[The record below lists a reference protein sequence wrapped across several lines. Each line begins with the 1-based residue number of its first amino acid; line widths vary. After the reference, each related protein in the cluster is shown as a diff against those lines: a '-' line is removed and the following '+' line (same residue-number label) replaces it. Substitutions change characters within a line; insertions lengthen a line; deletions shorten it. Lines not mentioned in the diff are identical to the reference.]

1 MVSAF
6 VNGSTPAWYEQR
18 SLEVKSY
25 VGAMGEQIS
34 AGNVNFNTQPTNA
47 AGAGRSGS
55 GVGGGEGAVAK
66 EVAATSTSSAWAE
79 RATGS
84 VGWARLWLWPGGL
97 WQRCKC
103 GLKYNGRSQSTIEEK
118 HVYAIALTRR

>member
-47 AGAGRSGS
+47 AGAGRNGS

-79 RATGS
+79 RATG
-84 VGWARLWLWPGGL
+84 
-97 WQRCKC
+97 QC
-103 GLKYNGRSQSTIEEK
+103 GMGAVVVMAWGT
-118 HVYAIALTRR
+118 VAAL